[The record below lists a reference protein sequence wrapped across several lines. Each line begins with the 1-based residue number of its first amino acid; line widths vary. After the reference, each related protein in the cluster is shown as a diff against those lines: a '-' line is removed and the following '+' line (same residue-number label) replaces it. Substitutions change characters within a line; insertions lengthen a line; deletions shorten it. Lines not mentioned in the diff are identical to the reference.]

1 MVPPTSNSIVP
12 NSQVQ
17 LLPLTRV
24 ALCFAEPLMGLSVW
38 LTSNNSINFVF
49 VHYFKKFVL

>member
-12 NSQVQ
+12 NSQVVQ

-49 VHYFKKFVL
+49 VHYF